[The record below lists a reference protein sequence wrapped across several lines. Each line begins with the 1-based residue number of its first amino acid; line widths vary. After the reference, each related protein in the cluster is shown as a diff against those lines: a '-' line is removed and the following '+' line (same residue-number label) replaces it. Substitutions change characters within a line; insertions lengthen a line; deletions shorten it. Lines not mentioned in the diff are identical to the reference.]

1 MSNVQPVV
9 RHLIPCEDVLVD
21 EANPRRLTLV
31 GLISAIHSVEEEPF
45 PLRYRELCIFLQLTS
60 CRGPAEGRVEIQHR
74 DSGEVVFRT
83 QHRVI
88 PLPTD
93 PLNVFAVTFRIRNC
107 LFQQAGL
114 YWVQFWYK
122 EMMISQQPLVL
133 R

>member
-21 EANPRRLTLV
+21 EANPRRLTLA

-60 CRGPAEGRVEIQHR
+60 CRGPAEGRVEIQHA

-93 PLNVFAVTFRIRNC
+93 PLNVFGVTFRIRNC
-107 LFQQAGL
+107 LFQQPGL

-122 EMMISQQPLVL
+122 ELMISQQPLVL